1 MAKALQDFV
10 KQAIAPY
17 KYPRAIE
24 FRASLPRT
32 ETGKLQRFK
41 LRSTASCMTAIRHKF
56 EQPLR
61 IRFAHC
67 DPAGIVFFP
76 QYLVMV
82 NNLVE
87 DWVTDA
93 LGIRYA
99 DLLAKRRT
107 GLPTV
112 SLHCE
117 FTAISRM
124 GDEVMMGLGVERL
137 GQKSITLQL
146 GCRLRRRTAHEH
158 PPGAGVHQPGN
169 APRHRHSGRPARRP
183 SKTSA
188 RTEHKE
194 DVDDTSSA
202 TTRLGARRRVMPMA
216 SRCAAARCS
225 SPA

>member
-1 MAKALQDFV
+1 
-10 KQAIAPY
+10 
-17 KYPRAIE
+17 
-24 FRASLPRT
+24 
-32 ETGKLQRFK
+32 
-41 LRSTASCMTAIRHKF
+41 MTATVHRF

-87 DWVTDA
+87 DWVSDA

-99 DLLAKRRT
+99 DLLAVRRT

-146 GCRLRRRTAHEH
+146 GCRCGDEQRMSIRQVLVCTSLETHRAIDIPADLRKAIE
-158 PPGAGVHQPGN
+158 
-169 APRHRHSGRPARRP
+169 
-183 SKTSA
+183 KF
-188 RTEHKE
+188 
-194 DVDDTSSA
+194 SS
-202 TTRLGARRRVMPMA
+202 T
-216 SRCAAARCS
+216 CA
-225 SPA
+225 